1 MKTLIFGAALALLLA
16 GCGQSSGGSGNA
28 AAPIVAIPAPNG
40 GDWTATVEQT
50 ADGFRMGNPN
60 APVKL
65 VEYASPTCS
74 HCAEFSEE
82 GTGPLKNVYVKTGRV
97 SWE

>member
-1 MKTLIFGAALALLLA
+1 MRNLLCGAALVLLLA
-16 GCGQSSGGSGNA
+16 GCDGQSGNVSSTA
-28 AAPIVAIPAPNG
+28 AVALTPIPAPNG
-40 GDWTATVEQT
+40 GDWAEVVEQT

-74 HCAEFSEE
+74 HCAEFSEQ
-82 GTGPLKNVYVKTGRV
+82 GAPALTNT
-97 SWE
+97 